1 VVSFWLWA
9 ATVLLLAL
17 VPCLWV
23 ALRGSLL
30 DAVVALQLV
39 TTLVTVILI
48 LLSEGFERSA
58 YYGLP
63 LVLSVLAFAGTFV
76 FLRFLEREL

>member
-1 VVSFWLWA
+1 VNVWLWA
-9 ATVLLLAL
+9 ATVLLGSL
-17 VPCLWV
+17 VPCLWI

-30 DAVVALQLV
+30 DAVVALQLACSLV
-39 TTLVTVILI
+39 TLV
-48 LLSEGFERSA
+48 LLLLAEGFGRSV

-63 LVLSVLAFAGTFV
+63 LVLCVLAFAGAFV